1 MMVIPETC
9 HVHSGVWKYGKVLLV
24 PGQVILKKLLVCT
37 KSYWSCL
44 FFKHSILANM
54 VAAMLV
60 HEFQGGLFLKVLPLD
75 NQ

>member
-1 MMVIPETC
+1 MYTQGCGNTERFC
-9 HVHSGVWKYGKVLLV
+9 LSLD
-24 PGQVILKKLLVCT
+24 KLSE
-37 KSYWSCL
+37 KSYLSCL
-44 FFKHSILANM
+44 FFKHSILANI